1 MSLFLPTWHQTIPID
16 NDKPPEDLSLNGSVP
31 PEIVRREILT
41 RVFTS
46 RTHWELST
54 TLTSNHLVAII
65 ALSHTL
71 MSMSNATFV
80 PEQERNRKLHR
91 QSTRVNWSK
100 SDEEHEEIYTQQQAQ
115 IKQGWSLLATLHCVL
130 LPDKVV
136 EAGAKNFKR
145 PQVEMMA
152 KRWQHHCVEVREA
165 AQTLLLAEL
174 SRMGPKGRKALVD
187 AWAQYLPLYTQTETI
202 NQQAVVG
209 QNNVNSNS
217 HNATDPAALVSW
229 FLMVLVVPVTHFF

>member
-1 MSLFLPTWHQTIPID
+1 MKSIRTLWILKQIICNFFLIKHFCMLKLVDLF
-16 NDKPPEDLSLNGSVP
+16 
-31 PEIVRREILT
+31 
-41 RVFTS
+41 
-46 RTHWELST
+46 
-54 TLTSNHLVAII
+54 
-65 ALSHTL
+65 
-71 MSMSNATFV
+71 TFFYV
-80 PEQERNRKLHR
+80 
-91 QSTRVNWSK
+91 
-100 SDEEHEEIYTQQQAQ
+100 
-115 IKQGWSLLATLHCVL
+115 
-130 LPDKVV
+130 KVV

-217 HNATDPAALVSW
+217 HNVADPTTLVRL
-229 FLMVLVVPVTHFF
+229 FEILVT